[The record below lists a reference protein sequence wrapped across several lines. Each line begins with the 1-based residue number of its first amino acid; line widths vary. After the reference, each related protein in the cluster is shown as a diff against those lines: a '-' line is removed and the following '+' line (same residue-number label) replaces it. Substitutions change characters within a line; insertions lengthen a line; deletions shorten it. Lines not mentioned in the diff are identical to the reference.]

1 MVTGA
6 GTASALTRERVI
18 DAAITVAERDGL
30 AELSM
35 RRLAAELGAGTMSLY
50 NHVADKEDLYDAMVE
65 HVLAPVR
72 VADDGD
78 WRAVVALWATDSR
91 GALLDR
97 IDLIPLVI
105 APQRLAHL
113 GRISGAVAD
122 ALGRCGMA
130 PQDAAVVV
138 RVVGRYFA
146 GAVLLDAPRLRA
158 GGVSREALDRTF
170 AIGLDALLVG
180 LAADVVG

>member
-1 MVTGA
+1 MVVGT
-6 GTASALTRERVI
+6 GTAPALSRERVI
-18 DAAITVAERDGL
+18 DAAVTVAERDGL

-50 NHVADKEDLYDAMVE
+50 NHVSDKEDLFDGMVE
-65 HVLAPVR
+65 HVLASVR

-78 WRAVVALWATDSR
+78 WQSVVALWATDSR
-91 GALLDR
+91 RALLDR

-105 APQRLAHL
+105 APQRLSHL
-113 GRISGAVAD
+113 GRISGAVAE
-122 ALGRCGMA
+122 ALARCGVA
-130 PQDAAVVV
+130 PRDAAVVV

-146 GAVLLDAPRLRA
+146 GAVLLDAPRLRV
-158 GGVSREALDRTF
+158 GGVSRAALDRTF

-180 LAADVVG
+180 LAVEVAP